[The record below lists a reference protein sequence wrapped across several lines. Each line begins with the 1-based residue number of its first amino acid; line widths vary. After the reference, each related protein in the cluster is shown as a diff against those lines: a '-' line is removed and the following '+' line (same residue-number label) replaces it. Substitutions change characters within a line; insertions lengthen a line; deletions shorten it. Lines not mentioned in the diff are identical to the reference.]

1 MSGADPRRSLTFSAL
16 VADHA
21 RSRPGAVAIVD
32 GSRRTT
38 WPELDDRAGRLAAG
52 LGVTAGD
59 RVLWLGQNS
68 GHAIELL
75 VACSRAGAVVCLANW
90 RQSAQELAFVLD
102 DLDPAVV
109 VWQGGE
115 ILDRVEQ
122 ARGSYR
128 GTARWVAD
136 DDLDTLLTEPG
147 APHGDV
153 DPDEPVLA
161 MYTAAFE
168 GRPAAALL
176 SQTALL
182 TQDLVL
188 GRVLGVDDR
197 ATFLVSGPMFHIATL
212 MVVTAALH
220 HGGTNVVTPRVD
232 AEEIRQLVAA
242 ERCTHAF
249 LTRPTIEAIAKL
261 QAEDPVDMSS
271 LWSAP
276 DPDLYRGGI
285 IAPPGCPWS
294 DKPGG
299 FGQTEVVG
307 LATFAGLGAA
317 AEGRSGRPSPAALV
331 RIVDERGADVEP
343 GATGEIAV
351 RGPIVINGYHRRPE
365 LTAARSKDGWHHTGD
380 LGRREADGSITFVGP
395 MAHLI
400 KSASENVYPAEVEAA
415 LASHA
420 AVRESCVIGV
430 PDPTWTQ
437 RVKAVVVLH
446 DGATAT
452 AEELI
457 EHCKARIASYKKP
470 SEVVFVDSLP
480 KLPVGFVDRAAV
492 DAAHGGGG
500 YPGSR

>member
-1 MSGADPRRSLTFSAL
+1 
-16 VADHA
+16 VA
-21 RSRPGAVAIVD
+21 
-32 GSRRTT
+32 
-38 WPELDDRAGRLAAG
+38 RLAAG

-75 VACSRAGAVVCLANW
+75 VACARVGAVVCLANW
-90 RQSAQELAFVLD
+90 RQSADELGFVLD

-115 ILDRVEQ
+115 IAERVEQ
-122 ARGSYR
+122 ARAGY
-128 GTARWVAD
+128 GGAARWAAD
-136 DDLDTLLTEPG
+136 DDLDSLLAEPG
-147 APHGDV
+147 EWADV

-188 GRVLGVDDR
+188 GRVLAVDDR
-197 ATFLVSGPMFHIATL
+197 SAFLVSGPMFHIATL
-212 MVVTAALH
+212 MVVTATLH

-261 QAEDPVDMSS
+261 QSDDPVDMSS

-299 FGQTEVVG
+299 FGQTEVMG

-317 AEGRSGRPSPAALV
+317 SEGRSGRPSPAALV
-331 RIVDERGADVEP
+331 RIVDEGGADVEP
-343 GATGEIAV
+343 GATGELVV

-365 LTAARSKDGWHHTGD
+365 LTAARSRDGWHHTGD

-415 LASHA
+415 LASHP

-437 RVKAVVVLH
+437 RVKAVVVLAE
-446 DGATAT
+446 GATAT
-452 AEELI
+452 ADELI

-470 SEVVFVDSLP
+470 SEVVFVDALP

-492 DAAHGGGG
+492 DASHGGGG
-500 YPGSR
+500 YPGAGG